1 MEPALSSDD
10 SCDSEMKLMKTEL
23 IGNNNAFMYKTTSYF

>member
-10 SCDSEMKLMKTEL
+10 SCDSEMKLMKNEL
-23 IGNNNAFMYKTTSYF
+23 IGNRNLNVAIDNI